1 MNYIE
6 QYWEKI
12 SNGTIKACR
21 KLRRQMEKLIELLEK
36 CKNKDYEYK
45 FNEKLGTLPIIFI
58 EKICKHSKGKHCGQ
72 PFLLELW
79 EKAIIQATFGFVHR
93 KTGFRKFNEL
103 LVVIAR
109 KNGKT
114 TLAAAL
120 ALYMFLGDG
129 EGGAQIYCC
138 ATKKDQAKLLFKEAV
153 NMINQSPALQKL
165 VKKTRQTLETREAT
179 KLFASFEPLATD
191 SNTLDGL
198 NVHLGI
204 LDEIHAYKNREIY
217 DVIKQGTSAREQPLI
232 IMITTSGSV
241 REGIY
246 DEQYDYATK
255 VINGLIKDEVYLA
268 FIYEQDNIDEINDPS
283 MFEKSNPNL
292 GVTKNVDYILKQIQ
306 QGKEKKGYM
315 ATVLTKD
322 FNIPTSS
329 AESWLDLK
337 YLKFQ
342 DTYNIDELRDNYC
355 VGGVDLSHTTDLTCA
370 TILLIKKDNP
380 EIKYVIQ
387 KYWMPYEKFEEKK
400 ATDKVPYDL
409 WVSEHWI
416 DLCEGNIV
424 KFSDCT
430 QWFVYM
436 LNELKLYPTWI
447 GYDNWS
453 SGYWIQDMEKNGFG
467 DKTLETVI
475 QGPKSF
481 HYPMDVLKTDLESG
495 KINYNNNPVLRWCL
509 SNVVVKKDAGGNQG
523 PDKAKAKN
531 RIDGAVSLLDAYAVL
546 INHYEDYCNYQGI

>member
-6 QYWEKI
+6 QYYSKI
-12 SNGTIKACR
+12 QSGEIKACR
-21 KLRRQMEKLIELLEK
+21 KLRRQLENLIELLEK
-36 CKNKDYEYK
+36 CKDKKYTYK
-45 FNEKLGTLPIIFI
+45 FNAKLGEIPIIFI
-58 EKICKHSKGKHCGQ
+58 ETFCRHSKGKHCGK

-93 KTGFRKFNEL
+93 KTGMRKFNEL
-103 LVVIAR
+103 LIVVSR

-129 EGGAQIYCC
+129 EGGAQVFCC
-138 ATKKDQAKLLFKEAV
+138 ATKKDQAKLLFSESV
-153 NMINQSPALQKL
+153 NMVNQNPALKEL
-165 VKKTRQTLETREAT
+165 VKKTRQTLETKVKT
-179 KLFASFEPLATD
+179 GLFASFEPLATD
-191 SNTLDGL
+191 GDTLDGL
-198 NVHLGI
+198 NVHLGV
-204 LDEIHAYKNREIY
+204 LDEIHAYKNRDIY
-217 DVIKQGTSAREQPLI
+217 DVIKQGTSARDQPLI
-232 IMITTSGSV
+232 LMITTSGNV

-255 VINGLIKDEVYLA
+255 VINGLITDEKYLA
-268 FIYEQDNIDEINDPS
+268 FIYEQDNIDEINQPE
-283 MFEKSNPNL
+283 MWEKSNPNL
-292 GVTKNVDYILKQIQ
+292 GVTKSYDYIETQVAN
-306 QGKEKKGYM
+306 GKAKKGYM
-315 ATVLTKD
+315 STVLTKD

-337 YLKFQ
+337 YLKFM
-342 DTYNIDELRDNYC
+342 DTYNIDDLRNNYC
-355 VGGVDLSHTTDLTCA
+355 LGGVDLSHTTDLTCA

-380 EIKYVIQ
+380 NIKYVIQ
-387 KYWMPYEKFEEKK
+387 KYWMPFERFEEKK
-400 ATDKVPYDL
+400 ATDKVPYEL
-409 WVSEHWI
+409 WVNNHWI

-424 KFSDCT
+424 RFSDVT
-430 QWFVYM
+430 QWFVKM
-436 LNELKLYPTWI
+436 LEEYKLYPTWI

-453 SGYWIQDMEKNGFG
+453 SGYWIQDMEKNGFSSC
-467 DKTLETVI
+467 LETVI

-509 SNVVVKKDAGGNQG
+509 SNVIVKKDSGGNQG

-546 INHYEDYCNYQGI
+546 MNHYEDYCNYQNI